1 METNTK
7 TLKKGRIRFYTIFF
21 IMYGL
26 FSYLLLKYELLY
38 ISPLHLLFFGII
50 EKRFRNGSRDLTWKD
65 LFSKIR
71 QSI

>member
-7 TLKKGRIRFYTIFF
+7 TLKKGWIRFYTIFF
-21 IMYGL
+21 IIYGL
-26 FSYLLLKYELLY
+26 FSYLLLKFELLY

-65 LFSKIR
+65 LFSNIR
-71 QSI
+71 QSV